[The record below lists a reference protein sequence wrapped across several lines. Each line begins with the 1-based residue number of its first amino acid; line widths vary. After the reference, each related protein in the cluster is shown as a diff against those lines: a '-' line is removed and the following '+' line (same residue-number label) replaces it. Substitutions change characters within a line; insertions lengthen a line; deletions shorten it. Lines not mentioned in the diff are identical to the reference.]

1 MGLKAMAQAALQQC
15 AVRTIERT
23 TLKEAPAHSPPK
35 NESVRTLSDGEQ
47 SVLAIAEQA
56 IARAALTDEQKASRL
71 ADLRRDPA
79 IARFWA
85 MAWPEASEVIALA
98 PPPAQTTGRCVEC
111 VSFKLAGMGHRC
123 SHADRVLPNEP
134 PIVECLADNQCHR
147 FVHWHPAQSK
157 DSTS

>member
-47 SVLAIAEQA
+47 SALAIAEQA

-85 MAWPEASEVIALA
+85 MAWPDASEIVGLT
-98 PPPAQTTGRCVEC
+98 PPAPTTGRCIHC
-111 VSFKLAGMGHRC
+111 VWFKLAGLGHRC
-123 SHADRVLPNEP
+123 SHVDRVLPDEP
-134 PIVECLADNQCHR
+134 PIVECLPDNQCSQ
-147 FVHWHPAQSK
+147 FVNWRNP
-157 DSTS
+157 